1 MARKHIVWVGSSEK
15 DFLKF
20 PDDVRSDIEDALI
33 YASLGEKAEHVKP
46 LKGFSGASVLEVIED
61 DQSGTYRC
69 VYTVRFQSA
78 IYVLHAFQKKSR
90 KGISTPKEHIDMVER
105 RLKRAAEIEAEFL
118 MQRKKGERS

>member
-33 YASLGEKAEHVKP
+33 YASLGGKAEHVKP